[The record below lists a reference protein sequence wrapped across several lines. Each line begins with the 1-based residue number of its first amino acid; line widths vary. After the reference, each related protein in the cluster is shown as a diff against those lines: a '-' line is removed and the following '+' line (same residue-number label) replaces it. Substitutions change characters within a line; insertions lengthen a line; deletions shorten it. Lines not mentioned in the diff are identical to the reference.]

1 MAGSGAQYYRLS
13 KNFGSSVARNYGKT
27 SQPGIMSNF
36 LDSDD
41 VLIDGSVPREY
52 SLGCKLNA
60 DIVVSGWRE
69 FDYQKDTS
77 EKLISDN
84 PAPVFF
90 DAIDDLL
97 AGKAVPTSAALYKRK
112 LIASVDWDPNLA
124 KLNDWDFFVSA
135 ALVSTKIATAN
146 VLGYERRQ
154 HYGERITN
162 SSSLLA
168 NAKEFFRVL
177 EKLELSLGTLGVL
190 HHQRSKRIAQYLY
203 KELRVAY
210 RFDPPLGKKI
220 LKKIFELDP
229 AFFPRDEEHSR
240 IFGWICTFL
249 PLHPSLSAYGF
260 VRRTLDRVT
269 RASKARA

>member
-1 MAGSGAQYYRLS
+1 M
-13 KNFGSSVARNYGKT
+13 ARNYGKDIAT
-27 SQPGIMSNF
+27 GDYVKF

-41 VLIDGSVPREY
+41 VLIDGSLPCEY

-69 FDYQKDTS
+69 SDYRKDTS
-77 EKLISDN
+77 GKFISDK

-112 LIASVDWDPNLA
+112 LIASVDWDSNLVL
-124 KLNDWDFFVSA
+124 LNDWDFFVSA

-146 VLGYERRQ
+146 VLAYEWRQ
-154 HYGERITN
+154 HCGERITN

-168 NAKEFFRVL
+168 KAKAFFRVL
-177 EKLELSLGTLGVL
+177 EKLELSLRTLGVL
-190 HHQRSKRIAQYLY
+190 NDQRSKRIAQYLY